1 MRKTWKRYVK
11 KNVKDVQCIQKCS
24 QCFTFPTFRNV
35 TAKVDFYFPL
45 KILHT
50 TPYNDNTE
58 NLFFFFFLIKIKTDK
73 SHVFTAFAQD
83 FVDAPFGAITAS
95 SLLQYE
101 ATSLAHLSSWFH
113 PFLFAA
119 PLKLLQVGWETL
131 VHSHFQISPEMF
143 NWILVCLGHSKTF
156 TELLWSHSFGILAVC
171 A

>member
-1 MRKTWKRYVK
+1 MYSASKSVHSASLFLHFVMLQPKWISISPSTFYTQHLIMTTQKT
-11 KNVKDVQCIQKCS
+11 
-24 QCFTFPTFRNV
+24 
-35 TAKVDFYFPL
+35 YFS
-45 KILHT
+45 
-50 TPYNDNTE
+50 
-58 NLFFFFFLIKIKTDK
+58 FFLIKIKTDK
-73 SHVFTAFAQD
+73 SHVFTAFAQH

-156 TELLWSHSFGILAVC
+156 TELL
-171 A
+171 